1 MGPARIHATENNR
14 LSTCIFFMKAELA
27 YMHIVCGQ
35 LGANYGIRSIRTL
48 IRFEGGKEVTRTSGA
63 MNASDL
69 KRWIDVP

>member
-1 MGPARIHATENNR
+1 
-14 LSTCIFFMKAELA
+14 MKAGLA

-35 LGANYGIRSIRTL
+35 LGANYGIRSIPTL

-69 KRWIDVP
+69 KRWIDVR